1 MQPALLWVLAVALML
16 VGLAGV
22 VLPALPGVPLMFAGM
37 LIAAW
42 IDDFTRIR
50 TITLVILGV
59 LTLFTLLIDF
69 AAGALGAQ
77 RVGASRQAIVG
88 AALGSVVGL
97 FFGLPG
103 LLLGPFIGGVAGE
116 LAGNRGVN
124 QALRVGVASW
134 LGFFLGTLMKIAIAF
149 AMLGVFG
156 LDLVIE

>member
-1 MQPALLWVLAVALML
+1 MQPALLWILAAVLML
-16 VGLAGV
+16 LGLAGV
-22 VLPALPGVPLMFAGM
+22 VLPALPGIPLMFAGM
-37 LIAAW
+37 LVAAW

-59 LTLFTLLIDF
+59 LTLFTLIIDF

-88 AALGSVVGL
+88 AALGSLIGL

-103 LLLGPFIGGVAGE
+103 LLLGPFVGGVVGE
-116 LAGNRGVN
+116 LAGNRDVN

-156 LDLVIE
+156 LDLAID

>member
-1 MQPALLWVLAVALML
+1 MQPVLLWILAVALML

-22 VLPALPGVPLMFAGM
+22 VLPALPGIPLMFAGM
-37 LIAAW
+37 LVAAW

-50 TITLVILGV
+50 PITLVIVGV
-59 LTLFTLLIDF
+59 LTLFTLVIDF

-77 RVGASRQAIVG
+77 RVGASRRAVVG
-88 AALGSVVGL
+88 AALGTIVGI

-103 LLLGPFIGGVAGE
+103 LLLGPFVGGTVGE
-116 LAGNRGVN
+116 LAGNRGLH

-156 LDLVIE
+156 LDLVID